1 MNRDEV
7 AASLDAAERSLNAGE
22 GLAGTGFWKA
32 VAAVKRD
39 PSLVDPY
46 ADRIAAIDRKAF
58 AAYALI
64 AVGIGVGTV
73 LMVVGTLV
81 GLAVVF
87 WAYQVEQPWNGLALL
102 AGTGITLVTTHGLGH
117 LVAGRLVGIRFTH
130 WFIGEISRPQPGV
143 KIDYATYLRT
153 PARARA
159 WMHASGALVTKTV
172 PLLALPPAFVM
183 DAPGWTV
190 ALLIVIWIVM
200 TATDILW
207 STKSSDWKK
216 FSREMGI
223 ARRES

>member
-1 MNRDEV
+1 
-7 AASLDAAERSLNAGE
+7 
-22 GLAGTGFWKA
+22 
-32 VAAVKRD
+32 
-39 PSLVDPY
+39 
-46 ADRIAAIDRKAF
+46 
-58 AAYALI
+58 
-64 AVGIGVGTV
+64 
-73 LMVVGTLV
+73 MVVGTLI